1 VFFFRNR
8 RETLR
13 NSIIAALA
21 LTVLTVPGLAQA
33 QADAPTSGTMTAAD
47 AGASP
52 MTGTTPANYAAWA
65 ADSDLYE
72 IQSSK
77 LALSRS
83 KSPAVKTLARE
94 MIADHTTTTKALMA
108 ALPKTSPRVPKPPMT
123 LSADNAAMIDQ
134 LKQASGSAF
143 DAMYMQQQLQ
153 AHQKAWALHKGFATD
168 GADPALQQVAASAVP
183 IIEKHLQHLKSAPAG
198 GMSGM

>member
-1 VFFFRNR
+1 MRK
-8 RETLR
+8 
-13 NSIIAALA
+13 SIIAAFA
-21 LTVLTVPGLAQA
+21 LTVLTVPAVSQA
-33 QADAPTSGTMTAAD
+33 QTATAASGTMTAAD
-47 AGASP
+47 VGASP

-65 ADSDLYE
+65 ADSDMYE

-77 LALSRS
+77 LALSKS

-108 ALPKTSPRVPKPPMT
+108 ALPKTSPKVPKPPMT
-123 LSADNAAMIDQ
+123 LSADNAAMIAQ
-134 LKQASGSAF
+134 LKQASGSTF

-168 GADPALQQVAASAVP
+168 GTDPALQQVAASAVP